1 LVREILYSLVFL
13 VSVAVVA
20 NVRARQVRQSIL
32 LIGSYLLYLSWGVWF
47 AGVLL
52 ISTGMNFWLGERLRR
67 RPTRLTLMTGVLL
80 NLAFLGS
87 FKYLPEVAVNL
98 PIASLQRFAH
108 LALPLGISFW
118 TFQAMS
124 YLFDLYRGEDLDP
137 SFFEFALYMAFFPV
151 AISGPI
157 CRMPDMLPQFRS
169 EKITSRSNIGRGFAR
184 IATGVLMM
192 QLARLVGQ
200 GILSGD
206 GINSGFDHATRWSG
220 ADVWCLAFGYGLQ
233 LFFDFAGYSHIA
245 IGAAKALG
253 FELPENFDRPFQSTT
268 PSIFW
273 TRWHMSLSFWIRDYV
288 FLPLAMLR
296 RGMWWR
302 NLTLVISMVLFGLW
316 HKATV
321 LFLLWGCYYGA
332 LLVLHRQLQQFR
344 AKLDW
349 NPPATVWETLSWFV
363 TITLISLGWILFRAN
378 SLPQA
383 LQMLSAVFS
392 AASYLSRFLSGSL
405 YSLVFALAAGYAAVL
420 LASEMLD
427 RYSAEPET
435 AGANSDSSMLA
446 GIARNRWYWIP
457 PLYGLTLLLVSIV
470 THTQDAGAA
479 QFMYRRF

>member
-1 LVREILYSLVFL
+1 
-13 VSVAVVA
+13 
-20 NVRARQVRQSIL
+20 VRQSIL
-32 LIGSYLLYLSWGVWF
+32 LFGSYVLYLSWGVWF

-52 ISTGMNFWLGERLRR
+52 LSAPQRPLVSRCQKNF
-67 RPTRLTLMTGVLL
+67 
-80 NLAFLGS
+80 A
-87 FKYLPEVAVNL
+87 
-98 PIASLQRFAH
+98 
-108 LALPLGISFW
+108 
-118 TFQAMS
+118 
-124 YLFDLYRGEDLDP
+124 
-137 SFFEFALYMAFFPV
+137 
-151 AISGPI
+151 
-157 CRMPDMLPQFRS
+157 
-169 EKITSRSNIGRGFAR
+169 
-184 IATGVLMM
+184 
-192 QLARLVGQ
+192 
-200 GILSGD
+200 
-206 GINSGFDHATRWSG
+206 
-220 ADVWCLAFGYGLQ
+220 
-233 LFFDFAGYSHIA
+233 
-245 IGAAKALG
+245 
-253 FELPENFDRPFQSTT
+253 RPFQSTT

-288 FLPLAMLR
+288 FLPLAMMR

-321 LFLLWGCYYGA
+321 LFLLWGCYHGA
-332 LLVLHRQLQQFR
+332 LLILHRQLQQFR

-349 NPPATVWETLSWFV
+349 NPPAVVWTTLSWFV

-392 AASYLSRFLSGSL
+392 PASYLSRFLSGSL

-435 AGANSDSSMLA
+435 ARTHSDSTIVAAM
-446 GIARNRWYWIP
+446 ARNRWYWVP